1 MIRRNTWLLLLILAA
16 LVGFAFYLSR
26 HKAQQTASATPT
38 VASGAA
44 ASAPLFAT
52 ADGNPTDISIKDTTG
67 KSVDVA
73 RNESGVWVLKA
84 PTDAAANQASAE
96 AAATQLTSLRVLASP
111 QLGFD
116 VVGLT
121 QPSYTIFV
129 KFSSGKSHTLAVGAV
144 TPIQDGYYTSLDSGA
159 VRIVDK
165 QGLDSIIQLL
175 AQPPYE
181 TTPTP
186 PVTMAPTA
194 TPMPATPSSEATG
207 SPAAPVTT
215 ETPGATVPAPSATQ
229 TP

>member
-1 MIRRNTWLLLLILAA
+1 MIRRNTWFLLLILVA
-16 LVGFAFYLSR
+16 LGGFAFYLGQ

-38 VASGAA
+38 AASGAA
-44 ASAPLFAT
+44 GSAPLFASS
-52 ADGNPTDISIKDTTG
+52 DGNPTDIGIKDTTG
-67 KSVDVA
+67 KAVDVA
-73 RNESGVWVLKA
+73 RNESGAWVLQA

-121 QPSYTIFV
+121 QPAYMISV

-144 TPIQDGYYTSLDSGA
+144 TPIQDGYYTSLDGGT

-165 QGLDSIIQLL
+165 QGLDAIVQLL
-175 AQPPYE
+175 AQPPYA

-186 PVTMAPTA
+186 PVAIATTTTPVPASPTPQA
-194 TPMPATPSSEATG
+194 SE
-207 SPAAPVTT
+207 SPVSPVPT
-215 ETPGATVPAPSATQ
+215 ETPGATAPAPSATP